1 MKNISAILL
10 AAGTGSRLMP
20 LTKFWPKCL
29 MPIHKIP
36 LLEFWLSDL
45 WENDIKQA
53 IVNTCHHGDIVSDFL
68 SRPRFRDWVQNS
80 REDVLLG
87 TAGTIRKNK
96 KTSNLKINFNKIF
109 NIIKNNFH
117 NKKILIGGYYPVNN
131 EIDDIQILKEFNK
144 RNYKTSLPVIK
155 SNFEMDFY
163 SWSYFESLKINKLGI
178 PEPCKKKKIY
188 PDVILVPLVAFDANL
203 NRLGYGGGYYD
214 RIIQK
219 LENKKKILKIGLA
232 FSFQRV
238 KKVPIF
244 KYDKKL
250 DYILTEKLTLK

>member
-1 MKNISAILL
+1 MSKIKLRKNIL
-10 AAGTGSRLMP
+10 
-20 LTKFWPKCL
+20 K
-29 MPIHKIP
+29 
-36 LLEFWLSDL
+36 
-45 WENDIKQA
+45 
-53 IVNTCHHGDIVSDFL
+53 
-68 SRPRFRDWVQNS
+68 
-80 REDVLLG
+80 
-87 TAGTIRKNK
+87 IRKNK
-96 KTSNLKINFNKIF
+96 NTSNLKINFNKIF

-163 SWSYFESLKINKLGI
+163 SWSYFESLKINKFGI
-178 PEPCKKKKIY
+178 PEPYKKKKIY

-250 DYILTEKLTLK
+250 DYILTEKLTFK